1 MTVEKSWN
9 MDSTSLSISSQE
21 GVERGLSLHRDTSS
35 ALISSSSSS
44 SSSSNEDE
52 YRNKTLESVK
62 NEEMIRSNLKLGY
75 RSVGIGLFGVGM
87 RWVGM
92 PLEKIALYMNSS
104 QVTGANP
111 FAQSIKLTFQ
121 EGMLAPYK
129 VVKAPSIVA
138 WFFQYSIMGAAF
150 QVVDQSLSSALN
162 VRPMYY
168 GSEIMEPPSSKEDD
182 DDYSSTWKVL
192 LKMGLAPVLAGSLES
207 AVANRAEVQRYF
219 GPSKFSQIELSSSSS
234 GFVRKMVGPAFLS
247 NACRN
252 TIMCGT
258 TFVLTPIAF
267 KYYVPQEYKSAS
279 SLFWFGLGTNIF
291 IGNVFAITQQAL
303 WGRSLDSL
311 YHNNCGTI
319 SYRSVIKAGLQTEGS
334 RAFFTPA
341 KWSSRVLM
349 NAPAQGTLPWFYN
362 DILPIWEDS
371 VVEFFMKSVYNPLF
385 HQSSLQ
391 QQSPMDNQQASKN
404 HDYTVGLQTKFSQ

>member
-1 MTVEKSWN
+1 MTGEKSWK
-9 MDSTSLSISSQE
+9 MDSTTSLSTSSHD
-21 GVERGLSLHRDTSS
+21 VLERGCSLHGETSS
-35 ALISSSSSS
+35 DLSSST
-44 SSSSNEDE
+44 SNDDD
-52 YRNKTLESVK
+52 YRHQTLESVK
-62 NEEMIRSNLKLGY
+62 NDELIRSNLKLGY

-121 EGMLAPYK
+121 EGMLAPYR

-168 GSEIMEPPSSKEDD
+168 GSEIMEPPLSNDNHDD
-182 DDYSSTWKVL
+182 NDGSTWKVL

-219 GPSKFSQIELSSSSS
+219 GPSKFSQLELSTSS
-234 GFVRKMVGPAFLS
+234 GFLRKMVGPAFLS

-267 KYYVPQEYKSAS
+267 KYYVPQEYKSTS

-311 YHNNCGTI
+311 YHNNCGGTI
-319 SYRSVIKAGLQTEGS
+319 SYRSVIKTGLQTEGS

-371 VVEFFMKSVYNPLF
+371 VVEFLMKSVYNPLF
-385 HQSSLQ
+385 HQSTLRQ
-391 QQSPMDNQQASKN
+391 
-404 HDYTVGLQTKFSQ
+404 